1 MKNLFNKLG
10 LLALGVVGA
19 VVSFGNSA
27 KAAADADLAAG
38 LASTT
43 AIFADN
49 KSQIILWIVGIFGI
63 VIVIRLV
70 IKLLGYGK
78 RHIVGS
84 VR

>member
-1 MKNLFNKLG
+1 MLG
-10 LLALGVVGA
+10 AVGA
-19 VVSFGNSA
+19 VVSFVVGGNA

-49 KSQIILWIVGIFGI
+49 KSQIVLWIVAIFGF

-70 IKLLGYGK
+70 IRLLGYGK
-78 RHIVGS
+78 RHITGA